1 MITRG
6 SRTIGGHGI
15 HTGILLKIRIS
26 VTESI
31 EQSARRKRDV
41 SNPGGDK
48 TDGQVPRVLA
58 YLVSLRTPGYTEN
71 LHIREYR
78 LGGLAWMRICG
89 EPSNGVRLKMQTRAR
104 LRACAC
110 VWIHSH
116 VYTVACART
125 SSLESYIKLSLHE
138 IETWVTRITV
148 ELNAANRVH

>member
-15 HTGILLKIRIS
+15 HTGILLKSRIW

-41 SNPGGDK
+41 SNPGGIRR
-48 TDGQVPRVLA
+48 TGRCQGVLA
-58 YLVSLRTPGYTEN
+58 YLVSLRTPGYTKN

-78 LGGLAWMRICG
+78 LGGLAWMHICG

-104 LRACAC
+104 VCEFIR
-110 VWIHSH
+110 
-116 VYTVACART
+116 TVACKRCART

-138 IETWVTRITV
+138 IETWVTRITM
-148 ELNAANRVH
+148 ELNSANRVR